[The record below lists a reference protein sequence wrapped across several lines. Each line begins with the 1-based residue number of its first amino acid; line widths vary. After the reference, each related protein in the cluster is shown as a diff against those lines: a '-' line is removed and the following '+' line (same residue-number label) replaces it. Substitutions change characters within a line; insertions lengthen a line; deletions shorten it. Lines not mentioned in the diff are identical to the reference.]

1 MGIIES
7 RLFTLMLS
15 SINKDD
21 KDFGEVFIPVSHII
35 SYNPSKA
42 AYSMINEACE
52 KLFDMKLNLKDIENP
67 DVMMD
72 NLHVFRRMKLV
83 KGKGVYGWFDAEIK
97 PYLLELQGNF
107 TLGEIEEL
115 LSLKSAHAHKMYWFL
130 HSLKSLNELN
140 KKLTKPIAVDEL
152 RELLLNDTSKYKKY
166 GEFKKFI
173 LTPAYEELSR
183 TELKF
188 EFEEL
193 KTGKAITAIQFIFP
207 YSENKKNGKQI
218 SDKQPLP
225 LPSQS
230 NLFSQPAAE
239 LTGIELNAWNQMI
252 KYGLESRQAEYFL
265 SKLKGEEITKT
276 IHKEYILK
284 KDKVSNSAA
293 HIYEELKKLIGRK

>member
-1 MGIIES
+1 
-7 RLFTLMLS
+7 
-15 SINKDD
+15 
-21 KDFGEVFIPVSHII
+21 
-35 SYNPSKA
+35 
-42 AYSMINEACE
+42 MIHEACE
-52 KLFDMKLNLKDIENP
+52 KLFAMQLNLKDIENP
-67 DVMMD
+67 DVIMD

-130 HSLKSLNELN
+130 HSLKSLNDLN
-140 KKLTKPIAVDEL
+140 RQLTKPISVNEL
-152 RELLLNDTSKYKKY
+152 RELLLNDTNKYKKY

-173 LTPAYEELSR
+173 LTPAYEELSH

-188 EFEEL
+188 EFDEL

-207 YSENKKNGKQI
+207 TSEKKKKLISSKQ
-218 SDKQPLP
+218 SNE
-225 LPSQS
+225 LPSHP
-230 NLFSQPAAE
+230 NLFTQPTDE
-239 LTGIELNAWNQMI
+239 LSGIELNAWNQML
-252 KYGLESRQAEYFL
+252 KYGLEQKQAEYFL
-265 SKLKGEEITKT
+265 SKLEGAEITKT

-293 HIYEELKKLIGRK
+293 HVYEELKKVLERKVKA